1 MRISYADLP
10 FWVLLHHQGAYD
22 LIDQAG
28 LQFIQ
33 DWDMI
38 EFERTVFSKRK
49 PIFTSEQESCLRE
62 RLRILD
68 VQMPLIPYR
77 DQGTH
82 HGFELFI
89 VPQIDLGSHCPMFWA
104 YLARAFTYD
113 KLPMDEAY
121 FEEKYKALCL
131 EFDVKIKYNS
141 GKYVPRFS
149 NGVHGETSLDGQG
162 LRWGWYTVRDRN
174 RFLQSNP
181 GPIPE
186 LYLDHALE
194 RLKWYV
200 EEAKVDPLQL
210 NPDIRSDLFMYYLDN
225 GDVTER
231 RKEVVTILWGLHS
244 GIPMKFRDVAAQL
257 GITHERVRQI
267 ERQTLQKMTGGKK
280 NLLWS
285 RV

>member
-28 LQFIQ
+28 LQFIPN
-33 DWDMI
+33 WDMI
-38 EFERTVFSKRK
+38 EFERTILGEEEPFY
-49 PIFTSEQESCLRE
+49 TSEQEDILRE
-62 RLRILD
+62 RLHILD
-68 VQMPLIPYR
+68 MQMPLMPYR
-77 DQGTH
+77 DPGTH

-89 VPQIDLGSHCPMFWA
+89 VPQIDQGSRCPMFWA

-121 FEEKYKALCL
+121 FEEKYRSICL
-131 EFDVKIKYNS
+131 EFDVNIKYNS
-141 GKYVPRFS
+141 GKYIRRFS
-149 NGVHGETSLDGQG
+149 NGIHGETTLDGQG

-174 RFLQSNP
+174 RFLESNP

-186 LYLDHALE
+186 IYLDNALE

-200 EEAKVDPLQL
+200 EEAKVDAYQL
-210 NPDIRSDLFMYYLDN
+210 NPKIGSELFMYYLDN

-231 RKEVVTILWGLHS
+231 RKEVVSILWGLHS
-244 GIPMKFRDVAAQL
+244 GTPLKYREVAAQL

-285 RV
+285 RI

>member
-1 MRISYADLP
+1 MSITYTNLP
-10 FWVLLHHQGAYD
+10 FRELLHHQGAYD
-22 LIDQAG
+22 RINATGQKLIA
-28 LQFIQ
+28 
-33 DWDMI
+33 DWDMVL
-38 EFERTVFSKRK
+38 FERTVFGSEK
-49 PIFTSEQESCLRE
+49 PFYTTEQETKLKESLHD
-62 RLRILD
+62 LD
-68 VQMPLIPYR
+68 IQMPFVLYR
-77 DQGTH
+77 DPGIH
-82 HGFELFI
+82 YGYELFL
-89 VPQIDLGSHCPMFWA
+89 VPQQDLGSQCPMFWA

-113 KLPMDEAY
+113 TLPMDEAY
-121 FEEKYKALCL
+121 FEEKYKSLCF
-131 EFDVKIKYNS
+131 EFGVNIKYNS
-141 GKYVPRFS
+141 GNYVKRFD
-149 NGVHGETSLDGQG
+149 NNIRGETSLDGQS

-210 NPDIRSDLFMYYLDN
+210 NPDIWSDLFMYYLDN

-244 GIPMKFRDVAAQL
+244 GIPMKYRDVAAQL